1 MKLNLIERIKQLSL
15 DIWRTSRNSEEI
27 LKEVTYTNDKLDEL
41 EEKILSKIDFL
52 YFKLIEK
59 ENDNE
64 KL

>member
-1 MKLNLIERIKQLSL
+1 MKLKLIERIKQLSSN
-15 DIWRTSRNSEEI
+15 IWNTNVNSEAI
-27 LKEVTYTNDKLDEL
+27 LKEVTYTNDKLKEL
-41 EEKILSKIDFL
+41 EEKLLNKIDFL